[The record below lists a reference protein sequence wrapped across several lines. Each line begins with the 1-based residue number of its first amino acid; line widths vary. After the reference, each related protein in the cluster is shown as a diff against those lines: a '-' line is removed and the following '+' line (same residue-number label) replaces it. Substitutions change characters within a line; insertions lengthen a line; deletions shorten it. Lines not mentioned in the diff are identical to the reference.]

1 MYAVILGN
9 LVLGLGL
16 IGRFNEYLFIFMLL
30 ALPMAIKSLIKQ
42 SQQSF
47 VLFFTWLIL
56 TVIFIQNLFVG
67 SQGVNL

>member
-9 LVLGLGL
+9 IVLGLGL

-42 SQQSF
+42 SQQHF
-47 VLFFTWLIL
+47 VLFSAWLML
-56 TVIFIQNLFVG
+56 TVIFLQGLLIG
-67 SQGVNL
+67 AQGVVL